1 MCSNLENHNRNDDFR
16 HNNINNNNNNNNN
29 NNDNNNNSSDDNNT
43 NVLFMSYND
52 IYIYIY
58 RILPFEELLRL
69 MVGSKEVWYSALR
82 IFIGSTSAIMVR

>member
-29 NNDNNNNSSDDNNT
+29 SNNDNNNNSSDDNNT

-52 IYIYIY
+52 IYIY

-69 MVGSKEVWYSALR
+69 VVGSKEVLYSALR